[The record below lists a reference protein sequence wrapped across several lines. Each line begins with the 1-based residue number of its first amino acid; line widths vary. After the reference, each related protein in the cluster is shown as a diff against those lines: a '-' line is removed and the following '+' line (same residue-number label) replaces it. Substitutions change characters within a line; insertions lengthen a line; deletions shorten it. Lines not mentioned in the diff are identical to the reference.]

1 MANTKSAKKAQ
12 RSSLRKK
19 TINNSRRNRIR
30 TFFKKVVDEIKLGNK
45 DQAILSFRNLE
56 SEIMKG
62 VTKKIFK
69 LNTASRKLSRLYS
82 AIKKIDSNITA

>member
-12 RSSLRKK
+12 RASLSKK
-19 TINNSRRNRIR
+19 AVNNSRKNRIR
-30 TFFKKVVDEIKLGNK
+30 SFIKKVVDDVKLGNK
-45 DQAILSFRNLE
+45 EQAVVSFRNLE

-69 LNTASRKLSRLYS
+69 LNTAARKLSRIYGS
-82 AIKKIDSNITA
+82 IKKLSAK